1 MKHQDNES
9 ISCGR
14 FSLVVKK
21 KKINVT
27 IRQRETATKIRRRS
41 HTQNKPSAFCRST
54 KGITRST
61 QYRSHIQKSQICGR
75 PLDWFPLKHVNNTQG
90 CIRFCLLITIPPSA
104 AAAQQT
110 LLCARHS
117 TGGSPPAGGV
127 TLPHRRGHGAGG
139 GCAGSGPR
147 GKGTSEGGR
156 RGAEEEKGRQGRRPR
171 ARLRA
176 CHTDRVPAG
185 SAGDNRRGRAAAP
198 PPRTPGRRGAA
209 RRGRVGPASPG
220 ATGEEGGP
228 GRRRTHTRGSC
239 SGGAPRLWNTPST
252 KTPFLSR
259 QRR

>member
-104 AAAQQT
+104 AAARF
-110 LLCARHS
+110 A
-117 TGGSPPAGGV
+117 PD
-127 TLPHRRGHGAGG
+127 LPTDTAVCETQHG
-139 GCAGSGPR
+139 
-147 GKGTSEGGR
+147 
-156 RGAEEEKGRQGRRPR
+156 
-171 ARLRA
+171 
-176 CHTDRVPAG
+176 RVPAG
-185 SAGDNRRGRAAAP
+185 RGGYAAAPPGAQSGRWVRGIRAPREGHVRGRAA
-198 PPRTPGRRGAA
+198 RGGGGEGAA
-209 RRGRVGPASPG
+209 GKEA
-220 ATGEEGGP
+220 
-228 GRRRTHTRGSC
+228 
-239 SGGAPRLWNTPST
+239 
-252 KTPFLSR
+252 
-259 QRR
+259 